1 MELSEQEQVRR
12 EKLEKIKS
20 LGINPYPA
28 ELFPVSDYSS
38 DIKNDFKENT
48 KVVLAGRLMSR
59 RIQGN
64 ASFACSSYKPKV

>member
-12 EKLEKIKS
+12 EKLEKIRS

-38 DIKNDFKENT
+38 D
-48 KVVLAGRLMSR
+48 SR
-59 RIQGN
+59 N
-64 ASFACSSYKPKV
+64 YFSYI

>member
-28 ELFPVSDYSS
+28 ELYPVSDYSI
-38 DIKNDFKENT
+38 DIKNNLK
-48 KVVLAGRLMSR
+48 K
-59 RIQGN
+59 IQ
-64 ASFACSSYKPKV
+64 K